1 MKLVDLNIFD
11 REVPCTYR
19 GETYR
24 VCDNGA
30 VLRRRRGHARLRPL
44 DEKWTFGRANKE
56 RGYMHVASIP
66 VHRIVATAFHGP
78 QPSKDHIVDHID
90 TNRRN
95 NRPGNLRW
103 VTRLENILLNPITR
117 RRLKIAYVCIE
128 NFQANPG
135 KPLPGHLDPDFEW
148 MRSVT
153 KKEAEVS
160 CRRLLD
166 WAKSGLMPSGRGL
179 GEWLYNSS
187 NEQYIEE
194 PDDLIESKT
203 PGAIQKNWKMPSE
216 FPLCPSD
223 IGANALDLYRQRL
236 KKGEVFARNVY
247 GESIVYT
254 DR

>member
-1 MKLVDLNIFD
+1 MEQMHHDNFD
-11 REVPCTYR
+11 EEKTCTYR
-19 GETYR
+19 GETYSVR
-24 VCDNGA
+24 DNGA
-30 VLRRRRGHARLRPL
+30 VFRHLRKGARRNKWI
-44 DEKWTFGRANKE
+44 EIWTFGRVNEK
-56 RGYMHVASIP
+56 RGYMYLSSIM
-66 VHRIVATAFHGP
+66 VHQIVATVFHGP
-78 QPSKDHIVDHID
+78 RPSKDHVVDHID
-90 TNRRN
+90 TNKRN
-95 NRPGNLRW
+95 NRPENLHC

-117 RRLKIAYVCIE
+117 RRLKIAYGCIE

-203 PGAIQKNWKMPSE
+203 PGAIQKKLE
-216 FPLCPSD
+216 D
-223 IGANALDLYRQRL
+223 A
-236 KKGEVFARNVY
+236 E
-247 GESIVYT
+247 
-254 DR
+254 